1 MTGRIHRRPRS
12 SPGRPHPQNWR
23 QRIGEA
29 RQTLSNIPAAFRLV
43 LQADRKHTTVMAMI
57 TLVAAGLPLAQAY
70 VAQQIVDKVVAVVQQ
85 GLRPT
90 DRFGTDAPMAAE

>member
-1 MTGRIHRRPRS
+1 MTGLIHRRSRS
-12 SPGRPHPQNWR
+12 SVARLQPKHWR
-23 QRIGEA
+23 QWIGEA

-43 LQADRKHTTVMAMI
+43 WQADHRHTTVMAII
-57 TLVAAGLPLAQAY
+57 TLLAAGLPLAQAY